1 MFLESFIMALSSLK
15 ANKMRS
21 LLTMLGIIIGVGAV
35 IAMVSVGLGV
45 RDEVQ
50 NQIAGLRSNLI
61 IIQPG
66 ARQTP
71 GSRPEPGSGQSLVLK
86 DAQAIAKEVEGAA
99 AVAPFF
105 AISGQVIAGNQN
117 WITGITGATPEY
129 STVRNYE
136 LAEGVFVTQK
146 DVDTR
151 NRVAVIGPTV
161 AKNLFGEGVSP
172 VGQDIR
178 IQNAPFK
185 VIGLLESKGQ
195 SMNGQDQDDLIIVP
209 LTTAQE
215 RLRKVT
221 YLSGIAVQ
229 AVSED
234 QINPVMDEMAEV
246 LRRRHKISGTKK
258 DDFSIMSLASVME
271 VASTATQS
279 ITLLLGSVAAI
290 SLLVGGIGIMNI
302 MLVSVTERTRE
313 IGIRKAL
320 GARYNDIRNQFLIES
335 ITIGITGGFVG
346 ILVGLGIAFGIG
358 KAFSLTITYSVW
370 PALLSFTFSVLV
382 GLFFGLYPAQKAAK
396 LNPIDALRYE

>member
-1 MFLESFIMALSSLK
+1 M
-15 ANKMRS
+15 
-21 LLTMLGIIIGVGAV
+21 
-35 IAMVSVGLGV
+35 
-45 RDEVQ
+45 
-50 NQIAGLRSNLI
+50 
-61 IIQPG
+61 
-66 ARQTP
+66 
-71 GSRPEPGSGQSLVLK
+71 
-86 DAQAIAKEVEGAA
+86 
-99 AVAPFF
+99 
-105 AISGQVIAGNQN
+105 
-117 WITGITGATPEY
+117 
-129 STVRNYE
+129 
-136 LAEGVFVTQK
+136 
-146 DVDTR
+146 DTR